1 MCVPFPLDDELCS
14 CLAGAA
20 CASCCLA
27 GAAQAAEEDRCRRD
41 FYSPRR
47 VYVQP
52 VVVKEY
58 YPPSHP
64 QQGYAYARP
73 VGKV

>member
-1 MCVPFPLDDELCS
+1 MCLPFPIDDELCS

-27 GAAQAAEEDRCRRD
+27 GAQAAEDDRYRRE
-41 FYSPRR
+41 YLSPRH

-52 VVVKEY
+52 VVVTEY
-58 YPPSHP
+58 YPP